1 VADIDESRAGR
12 RVNRWVGG
20 GGSETE
26 EAGAAEAEAE
36 ETEDAEVLTRRARR
50 YGGC

>member
-26 EAGAAEAEAE
+26 EAGAAEAE